1 MRQSI
6 YEKFEVVTFAP
17 LFLYGAIIAVA
28 VVALQLGVGIVLNL
42 TNASQNIVKK
52 RRNSKYS
59 I

>member
-6 YEKFEVVTFAP
+6 YEKFEVVAFAP

-28 VVALQLGVGIVLNL
+28 VVALQLGAGIVLNL

-52 RRNSKYS
+52 WRDSK
-59 I
+59 

>member
-42 TNASQNIVKK
+42 TNASHNIVKK
-52 RRNSKYS
+52 WRDSK
-59 I
+59 